1 LAEAGAAVAVLGRN
15 DEKNQRVLSE
25 LKAIGVPSL
34 ALKVDLIW
42 SDRVKSAM
50 HSWVLLLLLKLF
62 EGKASNGR
70 GSFCD
75 D

>member
-1 LAEAGAAVAVLGRN
+1 MRN
-15 DEKNQRVLSE
+15 RF
-25 LKAIGVPSL
+25 
-34 ALKVDLIW
+34 DLIW

-62 EGKASNGR
+62 EGKARSGR